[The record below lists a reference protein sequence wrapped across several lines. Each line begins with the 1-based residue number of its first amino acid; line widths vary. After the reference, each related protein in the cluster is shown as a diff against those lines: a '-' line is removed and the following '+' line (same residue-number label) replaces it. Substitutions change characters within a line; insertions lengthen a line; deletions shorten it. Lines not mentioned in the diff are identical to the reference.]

1 MNELLIGKL
10 NPNLTVPEIR
20 KSTATDKGSGSFG
33 DVLKDAISTVN
44 DLQKQSD
51 TAIGQLMSGE
61 NQDIHST
68 LIAVQ
73 KADLSFQ
80 TMMQVR
86 NKIVAAYQEIMR
98 IQV

>member
-10 NPNLTVPEIR
+10 NPNLKVPEIR
-20 KSTATDKGSGSFG
+20 RPGEGQKGAGNFG

>member
-1 MNELLIGKL
+1 MNERMIGNL
-10 NPNLTVPEIR
+10 APNLTMPEVR
-20 KSTATDKGSGSFG
+20 RPATSERSGGGFG

-51 TAIGQLMSGE
+51 QSIQNLISGE
-61 NQDIHST
+61 NKDIHST

-86 NKIVAAYQEIMR
+86 NKIVAAYQEIMKS
-98 IQV
+98 QV

>member
-1 MNELLIGKL
+1 MNDLMIGKL

-20 KSTATDKGSGSFG
+20 KPRETEKPGGAFG

-51 TAIGQLMSGE
+51 QSIQNLISGE
-61 NQDIHST
+61 NKDIHST

-98 IQV
+98 MQV